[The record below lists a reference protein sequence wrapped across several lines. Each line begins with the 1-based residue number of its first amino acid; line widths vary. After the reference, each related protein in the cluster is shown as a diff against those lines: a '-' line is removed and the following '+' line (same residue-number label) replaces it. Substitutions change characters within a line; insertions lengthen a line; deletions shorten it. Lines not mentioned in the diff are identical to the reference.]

1 MSPLNSYGSYLIRE
15 NETTPSGYVLSIRD
29 RDRVQHYKILQSD
42 NQKFF
47 VYARSTFKTLQDLVA
62 HYQQQADGLCVNLIK
77 PCVILEPTDVSGQ
90 VIDEWQIDRGEIRL
104 IRKLR
109 SDVFT
114 EVWKGIRNNTTMVAV
129 AVAVM
134 IFKPNKYKIVNDLL
148 PPVNLIKKLQHPNI
162 VRFYGVCSMEVPVYI
177 ITEFI
182 KHNSLVEYLH
192 ERSLR
197 LYQLMDMASQ
207 VAAGMAYLE
216 EKNIVHRDLQA
227 SNVTVGANL
236 VCKLAIFKLARVMH
250 KDVYEGQKGE
260 NIAIKWA
267 APEVLLHSRF
277 SIKSDVWSFG
287 IVLYEIITHGKPPY
301 VGMTDDEVKQ
311 QIQQGYRMPQSLG
324 CPDKLY
330 DIMLNCWRIE
340 PANRPM
346 FETLQQQLA
355 NLGNTGYNNIYSE
368 FNGIV
373 SDKGS

>member
-182 KHNSLVEYLH
+182 KHNSLAEYLH
-192 ERSLR
+192 GERSLQ
-197 LYQLMDMASQ
+197 LFQLMDIASQ

-216 EKNIVHRDLQA
+216 EKNIVHRDLRA

-236 VCKLAIFKLARVMH
+236 VCKLAIFELARVMH
-250 KDVYEGQKGE
+250 QDIYEGQKGE

-267 APEVLLHSRF
+267 APEVLLHRRF
-277 SIKSDVWSFG
+277 SVKSDVWSFG
-287 IVLYEIITHGKPPY
+287 IILYEIITYGKPPY
-301 VGMTDDEVKQ
+301 VGMTNDEVKQ
-311 QIQQGYRMPQSLG
+311 QIQQGYRIPRPER
-324 CPDKLY
+324 CPGKLHV
-330 DIMLNCWRIE
+330 IMLNCWRIE
-340 PANRPM
+340 PANRPI
-346 FETLQQQLA
+346 FETLQQQL
-355 NLGNTGYNNIYSE
+355 YS
-368 FNGIV
+368 
-373 SDKGS
+373 